1 MKQKS
6 TGKGLIICEEALQR
20 LVAGKPHVAEH
31 VGLPLSKLTA
41 GAVSREAG
49 FDPGYLKKNR
59 KSHLPLI
66 AKIQSLREGSS
77 NNPKSTNAD
86 RVAYL
91 ERKLAALEVRLVM
104 ANELRDKVLTQN
116 LQLWERVRK
125 LEAEESHVYR
135 IN

>member
-1 MKQKS
+1 MKQRT
-6 TGKGLIICEEALQR
+6 TGKGLIVCEEALQR
-20 LVAGKPHVAEH
+20 LVVGKPFLAEH

-49 FDPGYLKKNR
+49 FDPGYLKKSR
-59 KSHLPLI
+59 KLHLPLI
-66 AKIQSLREGSS
+66 AKIQSLREESS
-77 NNPKSTNAD
+77 NNPKSSNAD

-91 ERKLAALEVRLVM
+91 EAKLAVIEVRLVK
-104 ANELRDKVLTQN
+104 ANELCDKVLTQN

-125 LEAEESHVYR
+125 LEAGVGHVYR